1 MPKIDL
7 LHRHNN
13 VRFVFGEQRLLHMNN
28 ASASPSSQSAAELR
42 REIGMA
48 FPGYVNSQQEV
59 ASRRKRTSHA
69 ILSCLDNWGQA
80 NQDHEASVRG
90 YIHQKSVQSLENAGI
105 DPRFLRGPHDNV
117 NDAEPGR
124 IARVLNA
131 TRRHALPL
139 GALSGAALG
148 ALPLGGVASLL
159 SAGTI
164 GGAVAGGMA
173 GSYLKTKKAYGPLP
187 SNIDDLRQYRD
198 DLQLRKEI
206 QDLRGQMDGKTLFQK
221 GSEILHS
228 ESFWKGAGNAAVS
241 VGKGAVN
248 VGKGIGAV
256 GKGIFGKEG
265 LLSRTGSFFLGKEGL
280 LRGAGGGLMRSIM
293 GATRGAL
300 SFVGRTAAMPVRF
313 LGGTFGALAGGA
325 ITATADTV
333 RNSLRLV
340 PALGKDILRMSLRNP
355 RLLITGSIRGLVGNA
370 LRIPGLLS
378 SRVRGYGAE
387 MRKNAT
393 TDFSGTL
400 KGFETHSIVGDQ
412 VKSLTY
418 ASMGAFARYFGTYP
432 EIIRPIM
439 PQIAQEM
446 RSSIMGMVNTVS
458 RPDPSKP
465 ITSSAEQWMRDG
477 AHLQV
482 HHTGGG
488 GQGVSRE
495 STRSPAPPS
504 VQPDR
509 AQRPDQQAA

>member
-13 VRFVFGEQRLLHMNN
+13 VRFVFGEQRLLQVNA
-28 ASASPSSQSAAELR
+28 ASAGPQSQSDAQQLR
-42 REIGMA
+42 TEIGMV
-48 FPGYVNSQQEV
+48 FPEYVNSPEEV
-59 ASRRKRTSHA
+59 TSRRKRTKHV
-69 ILSCLDNWGQA
+69 ILACLSNWGQA
-80 NQDHEASVRG
+80 NPNFEGRVQEYIRGKVVQNLENSGINPGILGGYNDAYNYNKPNIATRIFRSVR
-90 YIHQKSVQSLENAGI
+90 N
-105 DPRFLRGPHDNV
+105 N
-117 NDAEPGR
+117 
-124 IARVLNA
+124 
-131 TRRHALPL
+131 ALPL
-139 GALSGAALG
+139 GVLGGAALAASPFTGGVSLLAG
-148 ALPLGGVASLL
+148 AAAGGVAGFALKRKPGDGPMPYNTNEL
-159 SAGTI
+159 SAY
-164 GGAVAGGMA
+164 AQ
-173 GSYLKTKKAYGPLP
+173 
-187 SNIDDLRQYRD
+187 DLR
-198 DLQLRKEI
+198 LRKEI
-206 QDLRGQMDGKTLFQK
+206 QDLRGQMDEKTLLQK

-228 ESFWKGAGNAAVS
+228 ETVWKGLGNSAVS

-248 VGKGIGAV
+248 VGKGIGVV
-256 GKGIFGKEG
+256 GKGIFGKDG
-265 LLSRTGSFFLGKEGL
+265 LLSRTGGFFFGKEGL
-280 LRGAGGGLMRSIM
+280 LRGTGGALCSSIM
-293 GATRGAL
+293 GATRGAIGL
-300 SFVGRTAAMPVRF
+300 VGRGVAMPVRF

-432 EIIRPIM
+432 ELLRPIM

-446 RSSIMGMVNTVS
+446 RSSIMGMVNTVA

-477 AHLQV
+477 AHLQA

-504 VQPDR
+504 VQPAR
-509 AQRPDQQAA
+509 GAQRPDQQAA